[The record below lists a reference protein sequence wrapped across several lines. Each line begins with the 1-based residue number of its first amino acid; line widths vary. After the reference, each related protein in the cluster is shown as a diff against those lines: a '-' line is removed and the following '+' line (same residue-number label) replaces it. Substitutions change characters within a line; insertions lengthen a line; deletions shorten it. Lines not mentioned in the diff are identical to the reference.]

1 MGSNFLIAKFGKEE
15 HIRQLQQGKIFFN
28 SIQKYR
34 DDGTD
39 YRGDSLEGRMPL
51 NPNDIEIYSACGER
65 MFDSIPRPDF
75 VTQSV
80 LGDENLMM
88 FCASTITKNI
98 LTEVDENIWCFN
110 DAYKQAMADFGD
122 YVMLF
127 WSFELLEK
135 IKTAVDCN
143 GQNIGYDSG
152 MILYRDLTDFSDTH
166 EYRITGSLLDRYF
179 VKSKHYKNQNEW
191 RVLIDGE
198 QQSLL
203 PNYLDGFLIESTPF
217 EFSVIMKT
225 HELLNGYLNF
235 GFMQ

>member
-15 HIRQLQQGKIFFN
+15 HIKQLQKGKIFFN

-39 YRGDSLEGRMPL
+39 YRGDSMEGRIPL
-51 NPNDIEIYSACGER
+51 NPNDIEIYGACGER
-65 MFDSIPRPDF
+65 LFDTIPRPDF

-80 LGDENLMM
+80 LNDENLMM

-98 LTEVDENIWCFN
+98 MIEVGNNIWHFK
-110 DAYKQAMADFGD
+110 DEYKKSMAMFGN

-127 WSFELLEK
+127 WSSELLNK
-135 IKTAVDCN
+135 IETSVDCN
-143 GQNIGYDSG
+143 GQKIGYDSG
-152 MILYRDLTDFSDTH
+152 MVLYRNLTDFDDTH
-166 EYRITGSLLDRYF
+166 EYRITGSPLDRYF
-179 VKSKHYKNQNEW
+179 VKSLSYKVQNEW

-198 QQSLL
+198 KQSLV

-217 EFSVIMKT
+217 DFSVIMKT
-225 HELLNGYLNF
+225 QELLNGHIKF
-235 GFMQ
+235 